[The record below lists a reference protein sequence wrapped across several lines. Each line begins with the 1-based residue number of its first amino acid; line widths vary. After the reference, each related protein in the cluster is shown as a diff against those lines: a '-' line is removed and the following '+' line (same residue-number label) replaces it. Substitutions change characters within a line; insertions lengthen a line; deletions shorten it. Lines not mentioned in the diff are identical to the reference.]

1 MEFPFPSPEDGA
13 ICILPSFAA
22 TLGLDCSAEKIEKKQ
37 GNVICLTFSPAGFNE
52 GENIWSCV
60 LLDVGRVREADNRGL
75 NFWLRSFLLQNF
87 NDEDEDDED
96 EDTDG
101 DDDGDGDDN

>member
-1 MEFPFPSPEDGA
+1 MYSPLFCGHTG
-13 ICILPSFAA
+13 I
-22 TLGLDCSAEKIEKKQ
+22 GLFSGENRKKQ
-37 GNVICLTFSPAGFNE
+37 GNVICLTFSLVGFNE
-52 GENIWSCV
+52 KSEQIWSCV

-101 DDDGDGDDN
+101 DDDVDDN

>member
-1 MEFPFPSPEDGA
+1 MYSPLFCGHTG
-13 ICILPSFAA
+13 I
-22 TLGLDCSAEKIEKKQ
+22 GLFSRENRKKKQ

-101 DDDGDGDDN
+101 DDDEDEDEDADN